1 MASNLFGLVL
11 LLIYCSAT
19 SYGYPNGYRQAHS
32 VQQRYQS
39 KCGWLGWGLCTRY
52 RTVTNYYLKCYSHAR
67 LDGQSCR
74 VDCSVNNWGGWSGC
88 TQSCNQG
95 TKARYRTVLR
105 HASNG
110 GHGCPSLSE
119 TTVCNRGHQ
128 ACNIGHRCYHNGYKP
143 SSCQVCN
150 IHYSKTSWQDISG
163 GCHDSNQCT
172 KHDRC
177 INGRC
182 TGTPFSCPW
191 CSTCNGH
198 GGCNPK
204 HRLCLISNQCYR
216 HGQRNPSS
224 PSCQECNT
232 DHSQTAWHLVSGRSC
247 NDGNL
252 CTKDDKCTNGR
263 CTGTGFSCPKTC
275 TQCNGNGGCDPKP
288 NFCLIFNHC
297 YNQGHINP
305 SSPHCQLCNHGANS
319 RQWSNRPVGTRCS
332 NPDVCIRNSKCNS
345 NGQCVGEDYR
355 HECQTEC
362 QRCSSSGKCQQTK
375 GCIASNRRCG
385 CSIGGRCYAERQT
398 NPSTQCQYCKLQE
411 NPSAWTNKENGFNCN
426 DNNICTHTDRCVGG
440 RCSGTAYQC
449 SVRKEDV
456 CMRSNNC
463 NGKGGC
469 LPSFFGSEKRC
480 YERQDACDHP
490 TTYCTGR
497 YAVCSVTTIKQLPG
511 GVPPISLGTVTLT
524 DHQQTVLP
532 KSTTKEGEEIALTK
546 DTGRV
551 TIKLEGFTVPCGN
564 VQYTTEVRAYPNTGS
579 SQLGSVRT
587 TGNSGDALT
596 VSIPVAMQ
604 HGSMYR
610 VHVRAANIRSNTVS
624 MTSLPLLVDTSAP
637 TLTDG
642 LQDGPLS
649 VSVQFNKDIDYQSS
663 LSALTVNWK
672 TDNLQDAESG
682 ISRSSIKMSY
692 GTSPTSAQHPFV
704 DCPSSQRDSGY
715 CMLEGLQLQRGVRY
729 YAFLSVDNVLGT
741 SGIFSTD
748 GVTLDDTPPTGGM
761 LNLMGLL
768 PAQADN
774 YEYISSADG
783 KRLTATL
790 SGVSDPE
797 SGLIKFSQVVCDQG
811 TNLCTEQGYT
821 TFSCTS
827 QPCTVQ
833 VDHPNDRLVSQGS
846 FLNNHVYSLV
856 ARVENNAGLTSDIQS
871 ERVLVDRVPP
881 TGGAVFDG
889 STTGVDIMYQS
900 NTDQLSAN
908 WNGFVDS
915 ESGIKNYVVSV
926 VDESD
931 TTLATKTTTGLSLT
945 IQTRL
950 THGVTYRMCVDATDN
965 GDNSN
970 RVCSN
975 GLLIDSMLPVGG
987 TVLDI
992 DPSGSSLAEIDFQI
1006 STKSMKTKWM
1016 GFQALS
1022 GIQSYSWSIGTTAG
1036 SSDVLSKRAVGLQAM
1051 QSTGNRNLQSGRTY
1065 FANVWCTSR
1074 SGLTSLVSSDGV
1086 LVDTS
1091 PPDGGM
1097 VIDLC
1102 TDTEPCESSNDID
1115 YTSVN
1120 DKLRARW
1127 FGFTDEQSGVKHY
1140 SWNYADCSS
1149 KVSLF
1154 GTDKPASLNTEFNSF
1169 PKGALDTNVR
1179 YCIVVRAMNNAGL
1192 ISSIWSDGFLVDITA
1207 PRVFT
1212 VTDGAVVGSDTDH
1225 QKDVTAMHA
1234 VWDSPVDK
1242 QSAVLYQTII
1252 AKQSSRTPA
1261 LAISSMIR
1269 LPNTTT
1275 SYVINDLQLTDLETY
1290 IIEVCAVNYAGL
1302 ERCAASDGVL
1312 IDVTAPTKGLVFTGT
1327 TTKGKRYQAS
1337 NSSLTARWHSFIDR
1351 QSDIA
1356 SFSWSVE
1363 SAKDGSVVRAKENV
1377 GFRMEATANNMQLN
1391 SGEQY
1396 VVVVEAE
1403 NNAGGVV
1410 MSESEAITIDTT
1422 PAVNAKKP
1430 VLQFNGNTA
1439 SVSWEPF
1446 KDDESFVWYY
1456 KWAIGVE
1463 PFGNQ
1468 ITGYNMA
1475 GNLSNMAEMQS
1486 TFVTGQVY
1494 YATVIGRNRAGLW
1507 TYENHCSLSV
1517 VFDGSPPVLRDLDIV
1532 DSTLGIK
1539 VTIASSTSDL
1549 SCNWALPV
1557 DHESMV
1563 TDCAVNVLG
1572 ESENTILH
1580 SSGVSPEQVSY
1591 AIPHSALAGASDQ
1604 IQCQLQ
1610 CSNLAGLSSSTMSAT
1625 VILDNMPP
1633 SPGSANVPDFWAKPN
1648 QFTLSWTPCTD
1659 SESVITEYKWWLVN
1673 TATDEKIG
1681 MKTESG
1687 IAQRSEIDGV
1697 QFEHGQT
1704 YAVYMQ
1710 CSNSAG
1716 LETNWTSPTFLVDLT
1731 QPSVSSVSAAIQPA
1745 ASESMTGSNPNM
1757 HLSAKWRA
1765 SRDNESGVL
1774 GYRWAVGVSPGGCQV
1789 ANFSLLSLDQE
1800 MLCDRC
1806 VLVQGETYFVTVETT
1821 NKAGGKAKSTSFPV
1835 TVDISAPEVG
1845 LVEVENIDLDDG
1857 CVTAR
1862 CFSFQDHQ
1870 SSIKSCEWILWSG
1883 KVILAQSRL
1892 PCTCFNCTFN
1902 TLPIFATH
1910 AELRHIIPAALLQVV
1925 CTNVANKS
1933 TTREVIVDFSSPSMA
1948 HLSCKPFVV
1957 NASEVMLHWKGFY
1970 DQQSPGLHFQ
1980 WTVSDASLSS
1990 NTSPVWRTDGIH
2002 LEYSRV
2008 SATQL
2013 SIRTGVQYTA
2023 TVQATNIQGLFVRS
2037 SCTFHVD
2044 STHPEKGNVQL
2055 ATGHSFISNVDS
2067 LLIEWSG
2074 FQDDESG
2081 IMRYEWCLSTPGQQS
2096 SRIFCK
2102 TVGSEMTTAHCRD
2115 CPVVSGVA
2123 YTVQVTATNAA
2134 GLITM
2139 ATSNAVTLDRSPPI
2153 VGAVY
2158 EGMRGGD
2165 DIDYIKST
2173 SMLNL
2178 QRLGFA
2184 DAESGISRCDFELRT
2199 SQGDNK
2205 VWSATVLDPQT
2216 SVSLNADMLPTGQ
2229 KLITH
2234 VTCWNQAG
2242 LTSFNVSDGVVVD
2255 SSRISLSSIRLQV
2268 DYESG
2273 VQPEVQV
2280 WLDGVEDSE
2289 SGVETISAFLIDVST
2304 TEPVYSVNQMD
2315 FSSYFAISGANL
2327 TQGGQYFIRVT
2338 LRDRSGWRTTA
2349 ESDQFIF
2356 DSTAPSE
2363 GSVNDGIGLDI
2374 DYTSHV
2380 SSLSANWASITDSES
2395 GISHF
2400 DYAIGTTPGGT
2411 QTLSY
2416 TNVGTSTSATCP
2428 NTQCQIKP
2436 GVKYYATVRA
2446 TNGANLK
2453 SWFISDGVTVDTTA
2467 PSDTR
2472 ISMNGDTST
2481 QFIST
2486 DQVLQVS
2493 WGNSTVDYESP
2504 IIAYSLCLSEVEDTC
2519 SLGPAESVGMVTKAS
2534 LTVPQ
2539 LSSNT
2544 AVYVVVMAENAAL
2557 LTGTVTS
2564 WKLIIDNTPPRPGVV
2579 VDGETNDD
2587 LDCQLYDQPVSASWH
2602 GFEDRQSGIAIY
2614 HWAIGSQPFTA
2625 DIQDWTNV
2633 GSQTSGTV
2641 VLNNTRPGQVLY
2653 SSIRAFNK
2661 AQIPT
2666 QAASD
2671 GMRLQSTAQNNIAE
2685 FCMASKKPTTQP

>member
-1 MASNLFGLVL
+1 MATHQRLYALRIILLAAVLWEVNGQFGNIGDLVDIVGDRFPILPINIRLPVITLPPRDPNEVPSGPNTEVFAYRSQRHTNKIKVNRQQSYNTGCGFLNLGR
-11 LLIYCSAT
+11 C
-19 SYGYPNGYRQAHS
+19 R
-32 VQQRYQS
+32 
-39 KCGWLGWGLCTRY
+39 RY
-52 RTVTNYYLKCYSHAR
+52 RTVSSYQVSTTYSRVAR
-67 LDGQSCR
+67 FRCRSFARKDGNVCR
-74 VDCSVNNWGGWSGC
+74 VDCSVANWGRWGGC
-88 TQSCNQG
+88 TQSCYEG
-95 TKARYRTVLR
+95 TRRRTR
-105 HASNG
+105 GISRSASNG
-110 GHGCPSLSE
+110 GRGCP
-119 TTVCNRGHQ
+119 TTSQTTHCNRGRRQ
-128 ACNIGHRCYHNGYKP
+128 CNIERRCWNNAYVRTT
-143 SSCQVCN
+143 STICQQCLFTS
-150 IHYSKTSWQDISG
+150 SKTAWQAHSG
-163 GCHDSNQCT
+163 SRCNDNNACT
-172 KHDRC
+172 KDDACRS
-177 INGRC
+177 GRC
-182 TGTPFSCPW
+182 TGTRYSCPFSCT
-191 CSTCNGH
+191 SCNGV
-198 GGCNPK
+198 GGCNPN
-204 HRLCLISNQCYR
+204 R
-216 HGQRNPSS
+216 G
-224 PSCQECNT
+224 
-232 DHSQTAWHLVSGRSC
+232 
-247 NDGNL
+247 
-252 CTKDDKCTNGR
+252 
-263 CTGTGFSCPKTC
+263 
-275 TQCNGNGGCDPKP
+275 
-288 NFCLIFNHC
+288 FCLIDTSTGKRC
-297 YNQGHINP
+297 YSEGATNP
-305 SSPHCQLCNHGANS
+305 DSPQCQLCTHGSNPI
-319 RQWSNRPVGTRCS
+319 QWSNRPVGTRCS

-2685 FCMASKKPTTQP
+2685 FCMAP

>member
-1789 ANFSLLSLDQE
+1789 AEFSSVSPDQMFVCSSCSLQH
-1800 MLCDRC
+1800 
-1806 VLVQGETYFVTVETT
+1806 GESYYVTVETV
-1821 NKAGGKAKSTSFPV
+1821 NMAGETMTSVSSPV
-1835 TVDISAPEVG
+1835 TVDKRPPRPG
-1845 LVEVENIDLDDG
+1845 QVELLNVNSKTGE
-1857 CVTAR
+1857 VTAL
-1862 CFSFQDHQ
+1862 CQSFIDYQTA
-1870 SSIKSCEWILWSG
+1870 IVGCEWIIADNQ
-1883 KVILAQSRL
+1883 VEVSRGQI
-1892 PCTCFNCTFN
+1892 PCLCSNCTFS
-1902 TLPIFATH
+1902 TSPLLVPLPTAS
-1910 AELRHIIPAALLQVV
+1910 LQVV
-1925 CTNVANKS
+1925 CTDAGNHSVS
-1933 TTREVIVDFSSPSMA
+1933 HGVQVDFSSPA
-1948 HLSCKPFVV
+1948 AGQLTCKPYIATA
-1957 NASEVMLHWKGFY
+1957 NELTLQLAGFF
-1970 DQQSPGLHFQ
+1970 DLQSPNLQFRWSIVETDSLTTSLPWRSGGISSSASILHA
-1980 WTVSDASLSS
+1980 TELNLKEGVSY
-1990 NTSPVWRTDGIH
+1990 N
-2002 LEYSRV
+2002 
-2008 SATQL
+2008 
-2013 SIRTGVQYTA
+2013 A
-2023 TVQATNIQGLFVRS
+2023 TVQAINEQGLSIRATCIFE
-2037 SCTFHVD
+2037 VD
-2044 STHPEKGNVQL
+2044 SSPPAEGTVQFAAGQTYVSSMDTL
-2055 ATGHSFISNVDS
+2055 A
-2067 LLIEWSG
+2067 IEWSG

>member
-2453 SWFISDGVTVDTTA
+2453 SWFISDGVTVDTTPPLNTA
-2467 PSDTR
+2467 LSINST
-2472 ISMNGDTST
+2472 TSGNNT
-2481 QFIST
+2481 IRTAQFIST

-2685 FCMASKKPTTQP
+2685 FCMAP

>member
-2685 FCMASKKPTTQP
+2685 FCMAP